1 MSMTFYLTGQPWE
14 RCAELS
20 KMLRRLNEAMAPIA
34 ELSRSLEPVAEMMR
48 RTEEAMAP
56 IAELSRSLEPVAE
69 MMRRTE
75 EAMAP
80 IAELSRSLEHMN
92 EMVRQVSKYKI
103 RRVSFSLDSLESGR

>member
-1 MSMTFYLTGQPWE
+1 MCVNPMSMTFYLTGQPWE

-20 KMLRRLNEAMAPIA
+20 KMLRRLN
-34 ELSRSLEPVAEMMR
+34 
-48 RTEEAMAP
+48 EAMAP